1 MCWAL
6 NPYGLRKYPTTIP
19 IEAVEEVS
27 ARFANTL
34 FGYFIGKRLVFPLVE
49 NYVKNTWAKFGLE
62 RVMLQ
67 NGFFFFQFAIK
78 EGMEKVIE
86 NGPWLIRLVL
96 LILNV
101 WTPNSKLKKDEITS
115 VPVWIKLHK
124 VPIVAYSEV
133 GLSLITTKIGHPIML
148 DSYTSSMCLKSW
160 GRNTYAIALVE
171 VSADKE
177 LVDSLVVAIPFPN
190 GKEVAPLQAN
200 DDGFIEVTRKRVKSK
215 ARPKRQIEGV
225 RLSKPK
231 PNFYYRPKFVY
242 VVGETSSK
250 QDNEKSGDKGTN
262 QVTNH
267 MSTTNV
273 SNYGRA
279 SSPKELDNQQMPL
292 KNSFAALMDEADP
305 TQPCNE
311 DNEANNLGSD
321 EDENDS
327 EVMETIVL
335 EEPRFMG
342 GKMKSNESKGAST
355 PSNDVLNSHVASS
368 RLDFLCSH
376 VFRSWKWTSN
386 GSCCSKGSRIILGW
400 NPNDIDISI
409 ITQDDQVMHARVWF
423 KADKKELFCSFIYAH
438 NRYTHRRTLWNSLCL
453 HKHYVRNRPWC
464 LLGDFNAALNLAD
477 HSAGSSNIDISMR
490 EFKDCVEE
498 IKVLDVNRSGLN
510 FTWNQKPKGADKVLK
525 KIDRIMAN
533 LEFQDIFIGA
543 HAIFQ
548 PYRISDHSPAVL
560 KIPRSTTVIPKPFEF
575 SNILIYNV
583 RFKDMVKDGWDL
595 PVSGFYMFQVVIKLK
610 HMKKSF
616 RKLLYDHGNLH
627 DNVKRLR
634 FERDKVQSDLDLD
647 PSNNILREEEAVY
660 VLAFN
665 EALIMEERF
674 LKQKAKIEWLR
685 VGDSNSAYFH
695 KAVKGRVSRSR
706 IDVVFDSNGVL
717 FKADQ
722 VPLAFVNHYAAFLGQ
737 QGVTSNL
744 NTHNLFT
751 KKLDSNVAFEMIKT
765 VTNQEVKDA
774 IFSMGNDKSPVPDGY
789 TAAFFK

>member
-1 MCWAL
+1 MKIIICGIIKWRLVRAFFLPNRWLGL
-6 NPYGLRKYPTTIP
+6 NEHGETGKVNKTLDHQGFVNDVNDTKEPDGVVHKTVKLQELHNTACVEGAAVTIP

-34 FGYFIGKRLVFPLVE
+34 FGYFIGKRLAFPLVE

-67 NGFFFFQFAIK
+67 NGFFFFQFATK
-78 EGMEKVIE
+78 EGMEKFIE
-86 NGPWLIRLVL
+86 NGPWLIKLVP

-124 VPIVAYSEV
+124 VPIVAYS
-133 GLSLITTKIGHPIML
+133 
-148 DSYTSSMCLKSW
+148 
-160 GRNTYAIALVE
+160 NTYARALVE

-177 LVDSLVVAIPFPN
+177 LMDSLLLLFHSLT
-190 GKEVAPLQAN
+190 GKKLKEAAPLQAN
-200 DDGFIEVTRKRVKSK
+200 DDGFVEVTRKRVKSK
-215 ARPKRQIEGV
+215 AQPKRQIEGV

-231 PNFYYRPKFVY
+231 PNFYYRPKSVH
-242 VVGETSSK
+242 E
-250 QDNEKSGDKGTN
+250 
-262 QVTNH
+262 
-267 MSTTNV
+267 
-273 SNYGRA
+273 
-279 SSPKELDNQQMPL
+279 
-292 KNSFAALMDEADP
+292 NSFAALVDEADP

-321 EDENDS
+321 EDESDS
-327 EVMETIVL
+327 EVMKTIVL
-335 EEPRFMG
+335 VQARFMR
-342 GKMKSNESKGAST
+342 GKMKLNESEGAST
-355 PSNDVLNSHVASS
+355 PSNDILNSHVASS

-400 NPNDIDISI
+400 NPNDIDISM
-409 ITQDDQVMHARVWF
+409 ITQDDQVTHARVWF
-423 KADKKELFCSFIYAH
+423 KADKKELFCSFIYAY
-438 NRYTHRRTLWNSLCL
+438 NRYTHRRTLWHSLCL

-477 HSAGSSNIDISMR
+477 HSMGSSNIDISMR
-490 EFKDCVEE
+490 DFKDCVEE
-498 IKVLDVNRSGLN
+498 IEVLDVNRSGLK
-510 FTWNQKPKGADKVLK
+510 FKWNQKSKGADGVLK

-543 HAIFQ
+543 HVIFQ

-560 KIPRSTTVIPKPFEF
+560 KIPRSTTVIPKPFKF

-583 RFKDMVKDGWDL
+583 RFKDVVKDGWDL
-595 PVSGFYMFQVVIKLK
+595 LVSGFDMFQVVKKLK

-634 FERDKVQSDLDLD
+634 FELDKVQSDLDLD
-647 PSNNILREEEAVY
+647 PFNNILLEEEAAY

-685 VGDSNSAYFH
+685 VGNSNSAYFH

-706 IDVVFDSNGVL
+706 IDVVSDSNGVL
-717 FKADQ
+717 YEADQ
-722 VPLAFVNHYAAFLGQ
+722 VPMSFVNHYAAFLRQ

-744 NTHNLFT
+744 NTHNLFN
-751 KKLDSNVAFEMIKT
+751 KKLDSNK
-765 VTNQEVKDA
+765 
-774 IFSMGNDKSPVPDGY
+774 
-789 TAAFFK
+789 